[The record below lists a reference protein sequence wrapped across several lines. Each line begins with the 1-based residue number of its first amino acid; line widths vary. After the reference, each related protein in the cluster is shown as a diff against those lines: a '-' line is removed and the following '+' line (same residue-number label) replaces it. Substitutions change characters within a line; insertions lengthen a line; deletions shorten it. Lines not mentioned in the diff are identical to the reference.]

1 MRSLLKRLLQKNE
14 FYISVVLILLIAVIQ
29 AKSGQFFTA
38 NSLVDLARSCIL
50 PVMLTL
56 GVMMQITAR
65 SIDVSFPA
73 ISMLTMYTVTWLATD
88 GGYTGPVWVL
98 FVAAAVLGIVLGTV
112 NGVLAAWLK
121 LPTLIITLATASIYM
136 GFLQGVLKCRVIAV
150 MAEPLER
157 LSATYLFVATSKVTG
172 LTSPLSILFLLML
185 GVVVVVG
192 VLMRYTMLGRG
203 IYAFGGDPVSA
214 ERAGFNTVFIQIFVF
229 AFMGALAGLG
239 GMTRT
244 VLTGS
249 CQPTTLEGYEMTCIA
264 AAVLGGTRLSG
275 GVGSIKGA
283 LLGVL
288 LMMTVSTNLILLGI
302 PTYSAKFVTGVLIIL
317 GIGIS
322 SYQALRAKK
331 RISGV
336 ILEDR
341 PGEKSG
347 EKELA
352 AR

>member
-1 MRSLLKRLLQKNE
+1 MKKLLNKNE
-14 FYISVVLILLIAVIQ
+14 FYVSVVLVLLIIVIQ
-29 AKSGQFFTA
+29 AKSGQFFTS

-50 PVMLTL
+50 PVILTL

-73 ISMLTMYTVTWLATD
+73 IAMLTMYTVTSVSTAAN
-88 GGYTGPVWVL
+88 YTGPVWVL
-98 FVAAAVLGIVLGTV
+98 FVIAALLGMLLGMV

-121 LPTLIITLATASIYM
+121 LPTLIITLATSSIYM
-136 GFLQGVLKCRVIAV
+136 GILQGVLKCRVIAV
-150 MAEPLER
+150 MAEPLEK
-157 LSATYLFVATSKVTG
+157 LSSSYLFVATNSQTG
-172 LTSPLSILFLLML
+172 LTSPLSVLFLLML
-185 GVVVVVG
+185 GVIVLVA

-229 AFMGALAGLG
+229 AFMGVLAGLG

-249 CQPTTLEGYEMTCIA
+249 CQPTTLNGYEMVCIA
-264 AAVLGGTRLSG
+264 ATVLGGTRLSG
-275 GVGSIKGA
+275 GVSSIKGA

-288 LMMTVSTNLILLGI
+288 LMMTVNTNLILLGI

-317 GIGIS
+317 GISIS
-322 SYQALRAKK
+322 SYQTLRSKK
-331 RISGV
+331 KISGV
-336 ILEDR
+336 ILE
-341 PGEKSG
+341 EETE

-352 AR
+352 VR

>member
-1 MRSLLKRLLQKNE
+1 MKKMLKKNE
-14 FYISVVLILLIAVIQ
+14 FYVSVVLILLIIVIQ
-29 AKSGQFFTA
+29 VKSGQFFA
-38 NSLVDLARSCIL
+38 PNSLADLARSCIL

-56 GVMMQITAR
+56 GVMMEITAR

-73 ISMLTMYTVTWLATD
+73 IAMLTMYTVTAVSTAAN
-88 GGYTGPVWVL
+88 YTGPVWIL
-98 FVAAAVLGIVLGTV
+98 FVAAAIMGMLLGAV

-121 LPTLIITLATASIYM
+121 LPTLIITLATSTIYM
-136 GFLQGVLKCRVIAV
+136 GILQGVLKCRVIAV
-150 MAEPLER
+150 MAEPLEK
-157 LSATYLFVATSKVTG
+157 LSSTYLFVATNSDTG

-185 GVVVVVG
+185 GVIVVVG

-249 CQPTTLEGYEMTCIA
+249 CQPTTLEGYEMICIA

-275 GVGSIKGA
+275 GVGSVRGA

-288 LMMTVSTNLILLGI
+288 LMMTVNTNLILLGI
-302 PTYSAKFVTGVLIIL
+302 PTYSAKFVTGILIIL
-317 GIGIS
+317 GISIS
-322 SYQALRAKK
+322 SYQALRSKNK
-331 RISGV
+331 ISGV
-336 ILEDR
+336 ILEESDAK
-341 PGEKSG
+341 KSV
-347 EKELA
+347 EKELV
-352 AR
+352 

>member
-1 MRSLLKRLLQKNE
+1 MLKKLLKKNE
-14 FYISVVLILLIAVIQ
+14 FYVSVVLILLIIVIQ
-29 AKSGQFFTA
+29 AKSGQFFTS

-73 ISMLTMYTVTWLATD
+73 IAMLTMYTVTAVSTAANYSGPAWL
-88 GGYTGPVWVL
+88 L
-98 FVAAAVLGIVLGTV
+98 FVIAALLGMLLGTV

-121 LPTLIITLATASIYM
+121 LPTLIITLATSSIYM
-136 GFLQGVLKCRVIAV
+136 GILQGVLKCRVIAV
-150 MAEPLER
+150 MAQPLER
-157 LSATYLFVATSKVTG
+157 LSSTYLFVATNSQTG
-172 LTSPLSILFLLML
+172 LTSPLSVLFLLML
-185 GVVVVVG
+185 GVVVLVG

-249 CQPTTLEGYEMTCIA
+249 CQPTTLNGYEMVCIA

-288 LMMTVSTNLILLGI
+288 LMMTVNTNLILLGI

-331 RISGV
+331 KISGV
-336 ILEDR
+336 ILE
-341 PGEKSG
+341 EETE

-352 AR
+352 VR

>member
-1 MRSLLKRLLQKNE
+1 MKKLLKKNE
-14 FYISVVLILLIAVIQ
+14 FYVSVVLILLIGVIQ
-29 AKSGQFFTA
+29 VKSGQFFTA
-38 NSLVDLARSCIL
+38 NNLVDLARSCIL

-56 GVMMQITAR
+56 GVTMEIIAR

-73 ISMLTMYTVTWLATD
+73 IAMLTMYTVTSVATKS
-88 GGYTGPVWVL
+88 GYTGPAWVL
-98 FVAAAVLGIVLGTV
+98 FLIAAVMGMILGTI

-121 LPTLIITLATASIYM
+121 LPTLIITLGTSSIYM

-150 MAEPLER
+150 MAEPLET
-157 LSATYLFVATSKVTG
+157 LSTTYLLVATNRQNG

-185 GVVVVVG
+185 GVVIVVWI
-192 VLMRYTMLGRG
+192 LMRYTMLGRG

-214 ERAGFNTVFIQIFVF
+214 ERAGFNIKFIQIFVF

-249 CQPTTLEGYEMTCIA
+249 CQPTSLDGYEMVCIA

-275 GVGSIKGA
+275 GVGSIKGS
-283 LLGVL
+283 LLGVV
-288 LMMTVSTNLILLGI
+288 LMMTVSNSLILLGI
-302 PTYSAKFVTGVLIIL
+302 PTYASKFMTGILIIM

-322 SYQALRAKK
+322 SYQALRSK
-331 RISGV
+331 RKVSGN
-336 ILEDR
+336 ILEPD
-341 PGEKSG
+341 KSKQ
-347 EKELA
+347 ENPDAKELA
-352 AR
+352 

>member
-1 MRSLLKRLLQKNE
+1 MRKLLKKNE
-14 FYISVVLILLIAVIQ
+14 FYVSVVLILLIIVIQ
-29 AKSGQFFTA
+29 AKSGQFFSP
-38 NSLVDLARSCIL
+38 NSLADLARSCIL

-56 GVMMQITAR
+56 GVMMEITAR

-73 ISMLTMYTVTWLATD
+73 IAMLTMYTVTAVSTAAN
-88 GGYTGPVWVL
+88 YTGPVWVL
-98 FVAAAVLGIVLGTV
+98 FLIAAVMGMLLGAV

-121 LPTLIITLATASIYM
+121 LPTLIITLATSSIYM
-136 GFLQGVLKCRVIAV
+136 GILQGVLKCRVIAV
-150 MAEPLER
+150 MAEPLEK
-157 LSATYLFVATSKVTG
+157 LSSTYLFVATNGETG

-192 VLMRYTMLGRG
+192 FLMRYTMLGRG

-214 ERAGFNTVFIQIFVF
+214 QRAGFNTVFIQIFVF

-249 CQPTTLEGYEMTCIA
+249 CQPTTLEGYEMICIA

-275 GVGSIKGA
+275 GVGTVRGA

-288 LMMTVSTNLILLGI
+288 LMMTVNTNLILLGI
-302 PTYSAKFVTGVLIIL
+302 PTYSAKFVTGILIIL

-322 SYQALRAKK
+322 SYQALRSRNK
-331 RISGV
+331 ISGV
-336 ILEDR
+336 ILDESDVK
-341 PGEKSG
+341 KSV
-347 EKELA
+347 EKELV
-352 AR
+352 

>member
-1 MRSLLKRLLQKNE
+1 MKKLLKKNE
-14 FYISVVLILLIAVIQ
+14 FYVSVVLVLLIIVIQ
-29 AKSGQFFTA
+29 AKSGQFFTS

-50 PVMLTL
+50 PVILTL

-73 ISMLTMYTVTWLATD
+73 IAMLTMYTVTSVSTAAN
-88 GGYTGPVWVL
+88 YTGPVWVL
-98 FVAAAVLGIVLGTV
+98 FVIAALLGMLLGMV

-121 LPTLIITLATASIYM
+121 LPTLIITLATSSIYM
-136 GFLQGVLKCRVIAV
+136 GILQGVLKCRVIAV
-150 MAEPLER
+150 MAEPLEK
-157 LSATYLFVATSKVTG
+157 LSSSYLFVATNSQTG
-172 LTSPLSILFLLML
+172 LTSPLSVLFLLML
-185 GVVVVVG
+185 GVIVLVA

-229 AFMGALAGLG
+229 AFMGVLAGLG

-249 CQPTTLEGYEMTCIA
+249 CQPTTLNGYEMVCIA
-264 AAVLGGTRLSG
+264 ATVLGGTRLSG
-275 GVGSIKGA
+275 GVSSIKGA

-288 LMMTVSTNLILLGI
+288 LMMTVNTNLILLGI

-317 GIGIS
+317 GISIS
-322 SYQALRAKK
+322 SYQTLRSKK
-331 RISGV
+331 KISGV
-336 ILEDR
+336 ILE
-341 PGEKSG
+341 EETE

-352 AR
+352 VR